1 MYAIGIDMSKETFHA
16 CFEGDIVQTFNNTE
30 QGIDQFMTHM
40 EEYGFIQGKTLIGVE
55 ATGVYH
61 LLLAVTLSDNE
72 WDVKVINPLESHK
85 FITAGIRTVKTDRL
99 DAIKIA
105 EMVTLGRGYLFLETK
120 ESIVLKALVVER
132 SAVVEMRK
140 QTKQRLQAHDIK
152 MDAIGTPLTDYLTPI
167 IETLTAT
174 IESIDQEMQQHEQ
187 ETQKLLKTIPGIGDT
202 TAASLVAFVGNIYRF
217 DSPQKLVAYIGLDP
231 RVYESG
237 TSVKGKGYISK
248 RGNKYL
254 RHILF
259 NAAFTAKRCNP
270 EFTRYYEKKIAQGK
284 HHTSIICALERK
296 LVHVIYAV
304 WSRQTPFEK

>member
-1 MYAIGIDMSKETFHA
+1 MSKDTFHA
-16 CFEGDIVQTFNNTE
+16 CFEGEIVRQFRNTE
-30 QGIDQFMTHM
+30 EGIEEFTTHM
-40 EEYGFIQGKTLIGVE
+40 EEHGFLQGKTVIGVE

-61 LLLAVTLSDNE
+61 LLFTVTLSDND
-72 WDVKVINPLESHK
+72 WDVKIINPLESHK

-105 EMVTLGRGYLFLETK
+105 EMVVLGRGYLFRETK
-120 ESIVLKALVVER
+120 ESIALKALVVER
-132 SAVVEMRK
+132 CALVEMRK
-140 QTKQRLQAHDIK
+140 QTKQRLQAHNLK
-152 MDAIGTPLTDYLTPI
+152 ATAISTPLTDYFSPVTTMLTTTI
-167 IETLTAT
+167 KSIEK
-174 IESIDQEMQQHEQ
+174 EMRQHEQ
-187 ETQKLLKTIPGIGDT
+187 ENQELLRSIPGIGDIA
-202 TAASLVAFVGNIYRF
+202 AASLVAFVGNVYRF
-217 DSPQKLVAYIGLDP
+217 ETPEKLVAYIGLDP

-259 NAAFTAKRCNP
+259 NAAFTAMRCNP
-270 EFTRYYEKKIAQGK
+270 IFKSYYDKKISEGK

-304 WSRQTPFEK
+304 WSRQTPFKK